1 MGVYSYLKFV
11 RFKRIENW
19 SVSHLL
25 GMDMGY
31 NERYPL
37 VSIGQIITKS
47 IKPVEIE
54 DNTSYKQITL
64 KTNGGG
70 VVLRDVKQGKNIG
83 TKKQYLVFAGQF
95 IMSKID
101 ARNGAFG
108 VIGPDLDGAVVTADF
123 PVFDVDKERILPDYL
138 ALFSTTPSF
147 VRFAKSCSRGTTNRQ
162 RIDVNLFMSQQIPLP
177 SLEEQHTLV
186 ESYKNKIEQSERLEL
201 QAAQIEQSIENYLL
215 SELGIK
221 QKGNIVSEPPSAI
234 GSEPQIECVLGNQQ
248 LEDHGNTH
256 HRGDKTKKEYKYL
269 RFVRFKNIEKWGI
282 DYTVGETPGITIT
295 DYTLKRIS
303 ELCKIGSG
311 GTPAR
316 RHKEYY
322 NGTIPW
328 IKTGELHDE
337 ILYDTEEKIT
347 QQGLE
352 NSSAKLYPKGS
363 LVVAMYGA
371 TIGKTAK
378 LGIDATTN
386 QACAVL
392 SYIDNNLIQTDYL
405 WIYLQSQTNNLKKMA
420 YGGAQPNINANIIS
434 NYLIPIPPVN
444 LQNSIVAHIN
454 KQKER
459 IKLLKMQADD
469 LRRGALV
476 EFEKVLFE

>member
-11 RFKRIENW
+11 RFKFIENW
-19 SVSHLL
+19 SVSHIL
-25 GMDMGY
+25 GMNMGY

-37 VSIGQIITKS
+37 VSIGQIIKKS
-47 IKPVEIE
+47 IKPIKVE

-70 VVLRDVKQGKNIG
+70 AVLRNVKQGKNIG
-83 TKKQYLVFAGQF
+83 TKKQYIVSVGQF

-108 VIGPDLDGAVVTADF
+108 VVEQGLDGAIVTADF
-123 PVFDVDKERILPDYL
+123 PVFDVDKERVLPEYL
-138 ALFSTTPSF
+138 ALISSTASF
-147 VRFAKSCSRGTTNRQ
+147 VLFAQSCSRGTTNRQ
-162 RIDVNLFMSQQIPLP
+162 RIDVNLFLSQKIPLP
-177 SLEEQHTLV
+177 TLEEQQTLV
-186 ESYKNKIEQSERLEL
+186 SSYKNKIEQSERLEG
-201 QAAQIEQSIENYLL
+201 QATQIEQSIENYLL

-221 QKGNIVSEPPSAI
+221 QKGNIVSEPPTTMV
-234 GSEPQIECVLGNQQ
+234 SEPQIEYVVGNQQ
-248 LEDHGNTH
+248 LEDHRNTH
-256 HRGDKTKKEYKYL
+256 HRGDETKKEYKYL

-282 DYTVGETPGITIT
+282 DYTVGKTPGKTIT
-295 DYTLKRIS
+295 EYPLKRIS

-352 NSSAKLYPKGS
+352 NSSAKLYPQGS

-378 LGIDATTN
+378 LGVDATTN

-392 SYIDNNLIQTDYL
+392 SYINNNLIQTDYL

-434 NYLIPIPPVN
+434 NYLIPIPPIN

-459 IKLLKMQADD
+459 IKLLKMQSDD
-469 LRRGALV
+469 LRKGALV

>member
-1 MGVYSYLKFV
+1 M
-11 RFKRIENW
+11 N
-19 SVSHLL
+19 
-25 GMDMGY
+25 MGY

-47 IKPVEIE
+47 IKPIEIE

-108 VIGPDLDGAVVTADF
+108 VVGPDLDGAIVTADF

-138 ALFSTTPSF
+138 ALFSTTTSF

-162 RIDVNLFMSQQIPLP
+162 RIDVNLFLSQKIPLP
-177 SLEEQHTLV
+177 TLEEQHTLV
-186 ESYKNKIEQSERLEL
+186 ASYKYRIEQSERLEG
-201 QAAQIEQSIENYLL
+201 QATQIEQSIENYLL

-221 QKGNIVSEPPSAI
+221 QKGNIVSEPPTAMV
-234 GSEPQIECVLGNQQ
+234 SEPQIEYVVGNQQ
-248 LEDHGNTH
+248 LEDHGNTR
-256 HRGDKTKKEYKYL
+256 HRGDETNKEYKYL

-282 DYTVGETPGITIT
+282 DYTVGKTPGITIT
-295 DYTLKRIS
+295 EYPLKRIS

-352 NSSAKLYPKGS
+352 NSSAKLYPQGS

-378 LGIDATTN
+378 LGVDATTN

-434 NYLIPIPPVN
+434 NYLIPIPPIS

-454 KQKER
+454 RQKER
-459 IKLLKMQADD
+459 IKLLKRQADD
-469 LRRGALV
+469 LRKGALV
-476 EFEKVLFE
+476 EFEKEIFE

>member
-1 MGVYSYLKFV
+1 MV
-11 RFKRIENW
+11 
-19 SVSHLL
+19 
-25 GMDMGY
+25 
-31 NERYPL
+31 
-37 VSIGQIITKS
+37 
-47 IKPVEIE
+47 
-54 DNTSYKQITL
+54 
-64 KTNGGG
+64 
-70 VVLRDVKQGKNIG
+70 
-83 TKKQYLVFAGQF
+83 
-95 IMSKID
+95 
-101 ARNGAFG
+101 
-108 VIGPDLDGAVVTADF
+108 
-123 PVFDVDKERILPDYL
+123 
-138 ALFSTTPSF
+138 
-147 VRFAKSCSRGTTNRQ
+147 
-162 RIDVNLFMSQQIPLP
+162 
-177 SLEEQHTLV
+177 
-186 ESYKNKIEQSERLEL
+186 
-201 QAAQIEQSIENYLL
+201 
-215 SELGIK
+215 
-221 QKGNIVSEPPSAI
+221 
-234 GSEPQIECVLGNQQ
+234 SEPQIEYVVGNQQ
-248 LEDHGNTH
+248 LEDHGNTR
-256 HRGDKTKKEYKYL
+256 HRGDETNKEYKYL

-282 DYTVGETPGITIT
+282 DYTVGKTPGITIT
-295 DYTLKRIS
+295 EYPLKRIS

-352 NSSAKLYPKGS
+352 NSSAKLYPQGS

-378 LGIDATTN
+378 LGVDATTN

-434 NYLIPIPPVN
+434 NYLIPIPPIS

-454 KQKER
+454 RQKER
-459 IKLLKMQADD
+459 IKLLKRQADD
-469 LRRGALV
+469 LRKGALV
-476 EFEKVLFE
+476 EFEKEIFE